1 MGVDKVLR
9 SIHVNHSRARLI
21 RVERTSITKGAVVA
35 DLGFDRVVSEKR
47 LLPAVR
53 FTQFTPA
60 RCQFFFSLRS
70 SVRRRRRRQV
80 SNKME
85 SGEWVY
91 LCVQD
96 LQTGHVI
103 TLHDNRALLM
113 AQAQAGSDEEKNAFR
128 KMLGQ

>member
-1 MGVDKVLR
+1 MLVLR
-9 SIHVNHSRARLI
+9 RGL
-21 RVERTSITKGAVVA
+21 
-35 DLGFDRVVSEKR
+35 EKKSSTFKYTC
-47 LLPAVR
+47 V
-53 FTQFTPA
+53 TPPPPPPL
-60 RCQFFFSLRS
+60 S
-70 SVRRRRRRQV
+70 RQV
-80 SNKME
+80 SNKMG

>member
-1 MGVDKVLR
+1 MMFPARRV
-9 SIHVNHSRARLI
+9 RARAC
-21 RVERTSITKGAVVA
+21 V
-35 DLGFDRVVSEKR
+35 
-47 LLPAVR
+47 
-53 FTQFTPA
+53 
-60 RCQFFFSLRS
+60 CS
-70 SVRRRRRRQV
+70 SPFQV
-80 SNKME
+80 SNKMA

-103 TLHDNRALLM
+103 TLHDNRAMLI

>member
-1 MGVDKVLR
+1 MHNWHPHDF
-9 SIHVNHSRARLI
+9 H
-21 RVERTSITKGAVVA
+21 
-35 DLGFDRVVSEKR
+35 
-47 LLPAVR
+47 
-53 FTQFTPA
+53 
-60 RCQFFFSLRS
+60 FFFFHS
-70 SVRRRRRRQV
+70 SVGRRRRPQV
-80 SNKME
+80 SNKMK

-113 AQAQAGSDEEKNAFR
+113 AQSQAGSDEEKNAFR

>member
-1 MGVDKVLR
+1 MG
-9 SIHVNHSRARLI
+9 
-21 RVERTSITKGAVVA
+21 
-35 DLGFDRVVSEKR
+35 
-47 LLPAVR
+47 
-53 FTQFTPA
+53 
-60 RCQFFFSLRS
+60 
-70 SVRRRRRRQV
+70 
-80 SNKME
+80 

-113 AQAQAGSDEEKNAFR
+113 AQAQAGSEEEKNAFR

>member
-1 MGVDKVLR
+1 M
-9 SIHVNHSRARLI
+9 
-21 RVERTSITKGAVVA
+21 TY
-35 DLGFDRVVSEKR
+35 F
-47 LLPAVR
+47 LLPAACVCL
-53 FTQFTPA
+53 FVP
-60 RCQFFFSLRS
+60 
-70 SVRRRRRRQV
+70 QV
-80 SNKME
+80 SNKMA

-103 TLHDNRALLM
+103 TLHDNRAMLI